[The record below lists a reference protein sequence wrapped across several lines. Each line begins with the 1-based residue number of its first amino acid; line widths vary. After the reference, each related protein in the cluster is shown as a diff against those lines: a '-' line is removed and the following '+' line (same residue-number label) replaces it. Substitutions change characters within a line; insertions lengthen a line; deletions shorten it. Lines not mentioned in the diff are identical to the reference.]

1 MSALAVVD
9 PKKRTS
15 LSGPVSGDPWA
26 VIDGWCQSSGYKL
39 IEGAGTSTRT
49 FQKGSGFLVA
59 PMKVAFSYE
68 GGALAVQAWI
78 APTFF
83 ARLMAFFILP
93 AEMHVG
99 SGGFVAVLPRNMARK
114 AINEVLGQLKL
125 PLIS

>member
-15 LSGPVSGDPWA
+15 LSGPVSGEPWA

-39 IEGAGTSTRT
+39 IEGGGASTRT

-68 GGALAVQAWI
+68 GGNMAVQAWI

-114 AINEVLGQLKL
+114 AINEVLGKLQL